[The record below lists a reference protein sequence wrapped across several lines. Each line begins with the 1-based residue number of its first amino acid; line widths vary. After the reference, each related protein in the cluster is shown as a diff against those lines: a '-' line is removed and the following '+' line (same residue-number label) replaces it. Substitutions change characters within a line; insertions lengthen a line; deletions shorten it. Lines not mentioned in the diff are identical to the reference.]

1 MVRLDAGNVLLK
13 PSHRR
18 QLMGSLR
25 RSLRLGERLGNFL
38 LTITMQRIGRQY
50 QLLATV
56 RDSCGQFTCRCRSR
70 DVADGIREMV
80 MAIRSRLH
88 DQFVRQLAVA

>member
-38 LTITMQRIGRQY
+38 LTITMHRVGRQY

-56 RDSCGQFTCRCRSR
+56 RDSCGQFQCRCRSR
-70 DVADGIREMV
+70 DVGDAIREMV
-80 MAIRSRLH
+80 RSIKSRLH
-88 DQFVRQLAVA
+88 DQCVRQLAIA